1 MEPSETEIGVRVE
14 TKITDKE
21 RLIIDELK
29 ALMITNKTQVNLPF
43 KKVDQRK
50 LSEVTKKVNEVIRHI
65 KIDNVTQT
73 NKLAMAAAFWV
84 AKEVGV
90 KKGKIG
96 EKKEPWWKK
105 RIESDI
111 TNLRRDINRLER
123 ERRGEARGK
132 RKRKIKELNTKY
144 RVKKKG
150 INLVIEE
157 LKQRLIAK
165 KTKVKR
171 YEQRISQ
178 FRQNQLFQVNQKQV
192 YKDLNGEK
200 QGDRII
206 PNSEDSIKFWSDI
219 WSIRKKHNQHNEWLK
234 SCRKQFENVNSMEK
248 VEISQEMVKMQ
259 CRKMPNWKAP
269 GKDGVQRYWLKNL
282 ASLHSR
288 IALQLNQIL
297 DGERLLPD
305 WMTFGKS
312 S

>member
-14 TKITDKE
+14 TKITDEE

-50 LSEVTKKVNEVIRHI
+50 LREVTKKVNEVIRHI
-65 KIDNVTQT
+65 KIDDVTQT

-123 ERRGEARGK
+123 ERRGETGGK
-132 RKRKIKELNTKY
+132 GKRKIKELDTKY

-150 INLVIEE
+150 INLVIKD

-219 WSIRKKHNQHNEWLK
+219 WSIKKEHNQHVQWLK
-234 SCRKQFENVNSMEK
+234 SCRK
-248 VEISQEMVKMQ
+248 
-259 CRKMPNWKAP
+259 
-269 GKDGVQRYWLKNL
+269 
-282 ASLHSR
+282 
-288 IALQLNQIL
+288 
-297 DGERLLPD
+297 
-305 WMTFGKS
+305 
-312 S
+312 

>member
-1 MEPSETEIGVRVE
+1 
-14 TKITDKE
+14 
-21 RLIIDELK
+21 
-29 ALMITNKTQVNLPF
+29 
-43 KKVDQRK
+43 
-50 LSEVTKKVNEVIRHI
+50 
-65 KIDNVTQT
+65 
-73 NKLAMAAAFWV
+73 MAPAHWV

-96 EKKEPWWKK
+96 EKKEPWWKS

-123 ERRGEARGK
+123 ERQGETGGK
-132 RKRKIKELNTKY
+132 GKENIKELNTKY
-144 RVKKKG
+144 RVKKNG

-165 KTKVKR
+165 KTEVKR

-248 VEISQEMVKMQ
+248 VEISQEMAKCNAERCLTGKLLGKMV
-259 CRKMPNWKAP
+259 C
-269 GKDGVQRYWLKNL
+269 KDIG
-282 ASLHSR
+282 
-288 IALQLNQIL
+288 
-297 DGERLLPD
+297 
-305 WMTFGKS
+305 
-312 S
+312 